1 MKKSYLFLTLCM
13 GFNIVWGQKQ
23 YMDISTKNKNASFEQ
38 TAKKSVAET
47 PKGITIWSNDFSNN
61 NDWIYDN
68 TSSPFLNWCLTS
80 AADTI
85 PVTALNPALFTS
97 VGNGFA
103 FINSDA
109 QGQNGTQNANMT
121 YTGMIDCS
129 NYQNVS
135 LVFEHSYR
143 TYLDTRIVRISNDGG
158 MTWTDFTIT
167 DGTEPTAQNTANP
180 EIASLNVSAV
190 AGGNDSVMIQL
201 NYQGNWGWYWAVDD
215 MKLVETDQYDL
226 KLQKIDW
233 GTDGAFGT
241 RLAYYQVPT
250 AQIAPINFGGIVQN
264 IGVQNIGDA
273 VFTANINALYS
284 GLSSPS
290 PINASEQDTLWCTAT
305 FTPNASNAVH
315 SVSFDVSSSQPE
327 VDVTNNSQPN
337 IDINV
342 NDFIY
347 ARDKGVILGGVYNA
361 GNGFEAGPTYDIFQ
375 NATLYAI
382 DGYINA
388 TSEIGSEV
396 FAKLYYNNPTTG
408 DFDFID
414 ESLPYILTAADLGEK
429 HTFALQTPQALTA
442 GESYTVVVGSY
453 GDGGVTNDL
462 VIASSGGAPIQTVFY
477 FDYTDQTWYY
487 TSSQTMVRMNFD
499 QASGIYENQEAIFE
513 LSPNPAQHEVT
524 ISFEANN
531 NEKLGIFN
539 LAGQTVCETILEGPH
554 TTVST
559 SMLKDGVYFVQ
570 INGKGSQKLVVNH

>member
-1 MKKSYLFLTLCM
+1 MKKNYVLFTLIM
-13 GFNIVWGQKQ
+13 GCGVLWSQKQ
-23 YMDISTKNKNASFEQ
+23 YTDISSKNKRTVFEHAATKPQ
-38 TAKKSVAET
+38 HDPS
-47 PKGITIWSNDFSNN
+47 KGITIWSNDFSNN
-61 NDWIYDN
+61 NEWIYDN
-68 TSSPFLNWCLTS
+68 TSNPYLNWCITN

-215 MKLVETDQYDL
+215 IKLVETDQYDL
-226 KLQKIDW
+226 KLQKISW

-250 AQIAPINFGGIVQN
+250 AQIAPIYFGGIVQN
-264 IGVQNIGDA
+264 IGVQNINDA

-290 PINASEQDTLWCTAT
+290 PINAGDQDTLWCAAT

-342 NDFIY
+342 NAFIY

-361 GNGFEAGPTYDIFQ
+361 GDGFEAGPTYDIFQ

-388 TSEIGSEV
+388 TSEVGSEV

-414 ESLPYILTAADLGEK
+414 ESLPYILTSADLGEK
-429 HTFALQTPQALTA
+429 HTFALQMPQALTA

-487 TSSQTMVRMNFD
+487 TSSQTMVRMNFN
-499 QASGIYENQEAIFE
+499 QASGINETQFSSVLLN
-513 LSPNPAQHEVT
+513 PNPANDEVT
-524 ISFEANN
+524 ITLPSNVEG
-531 NEKLGIFN
+531 KLEVFN
-539 LAGQTVCETILEGPH
+539 LSGECVKQLEMEGLYASINTASLPN
-554 TTVST
+554 
-559 SMLKDGVYFVQ
+559 GVYF
-570 INGKGSQKLVVNH
+570 ISIEGKGTSKLVVQH

>member
-1 MKKSYLFLTLCM
+1 
-13 GFNIVWGQKQ
+13 
-23 YMDISTKNKNASFEQ
+23 
-38 TAKKSVAET
+38 
-47 PKGITIWSNDFSNN
+47 
-61 NDWIYDN
+61 
-68 TSSPFLNWCLTS
+68 
-80 AADTI
+80 
-85 PVTALNPALFTS
+85 
-97 VGNGFA
+97 
-103 FINSDA
+103 
-109 QGQNGTQNANMT
+109 
-121 YTGMIDCS
+121 
-129 NYQNVS
+129 
-135 LVFEHSYR
+135 
-143 TYLDTRIVRISNDGG
+143 
-158 MTWTDFTIT
+158 
-167 DGTEPTAQNTANP
+167 
-180 EIASLNVSAV
+180 
-190 AGGNDSVMIQL
+190 
-201 NYQGNWGWYWAVDD
+201 
-215 MKLVETDQYDL
+215 
-226 KLQKIDW
+226 
-233 GTDGAFGT
+233 
-241 RLAYYQVPT
+241 
-250 AQIAPINFGGIVQN
+250 
-264 IGVQNIGDA
+264 
-273 VFTANINALYS
+273 
-284 GLSSPS
+284 
-290 PINASEQDTLWCTAT
+290 
-305 FTPNASNAVH
+305 
-315 SVSFDVSSSQPE
+315 
-327 VDVTNNSQPN
+327 
-337 IDINV
+337 V

-539 LAGQTVCETILEGPH
+539 LAGQTVFETILEGPQ

>member
-1 MKKSYLFLTLCM
+1 
-13 GFNIVWGQKQ
+13 
-23 YMDISTKNKNASFEQ
+23 
-38 TAKKSVAET
+38 
-47 PKGITIWSNDFSNN
+47 
-61 NDWIYDN
+61 
-68 TSSPFLNWCLTS
+68 
-80 AADTI
+80 
-85 PVTALNPALFTS
+85 
-97 VGNGFA
+97 
-103 FINSDA
+103 
-109 QGQNGTQNANMT
+109 
-121 YTGMIDCS
+121 
-129 NYQNVS
+129 
-135 LVFEHSYR
+135 
-143 TYLDTRIVRISNDGG
+143 
-158 MTWTDFTIT
+158 
-167 DGTEPTAQNTANP
+167 
-180 EIASLNVSAV
+180 
-190 AGGNDSVMIQL
+190 
-201 NYQGNWGWYWAVDD
+201 
-215 MKLVETDQYDL
+215 
-226 KLQKIDW
+226 LQKIDW

-337 IDINV
+337 IDINM

-539 LAGQTVCETILEGPH
+539 
-554 TTVST
+554 
-559 SMLKDGVYFVQ
+559 
-570 INGKGSQKLVVNH
+570 